1 MSNKVRGII
10 LGVLGRL
17 QKDIT
22 FDECHRNKT
31 YYDGVK
37 HGIKLSKKA
46 IENIPKEE
54 LENRSKVMNE
64 FKKCPFCG
72 KNVAECCTI
81 AECIFTDCDSEDYD
95 FDSTHYTVICKYNNG
110 GCGESIGKYYE
121 SEEEAIDAWNS
132 RV

>member
-1 MSNKVRGII
+1 MSNKTRGII

-17 QKDIT
+17 QKDVT

-54 LENRSKVMNE
+54 LDK
-64 FKKCPFCG
+64 
-72 KNVAECCTI
+72 
-81 AECIFTDCDSEDYD
+81 
-95 FDSTHYTVICKYNNG
+95 
-110 GCGESIGKYYE
+110 
-121 SEEEAIDAWNS
+121 
-132 RV
+132 